1 MKILVTIPHY
11 FKQQKNATH
20 GSQKNPQ
27 PRIQALTNSILSL
40 QQLFGKPQLMIKVGE
55 RITIPANGL
64 NPSSIEIII
73 STTGDDHL
81 INQLPLPKNLFIQN
95 KTQSEPLLLGFECHK
110 ILREN
115 IDKYDYYCFL
125 EDDLI
130 IKDANFFTKLNWFN
144 DVTDYQKLLLPN
156 RYELGLNEYTGK
168 CYIDG
173 DLLPRVSA
181 PFQNVNDEPELK
193 GQVMNQPVIFRRA
206 LNPHSGC
213 FFLTN
218 KQMKYWAEKPYFLDK
233 VTNFISPLESAAT
246 LGIMKTFK
254 IYKPAPE
261 SANFLEVNHLG
272 TAFLCLL
279 GSVVKVPNNLK

>member
-40 QQLFGKPQLMIKVGE
+40 QQLFGKPPLMIKVGE
-55 RITIPANGL
+55 RITIPANTIQ
-64 NPSSIEIII
+64 PSSIDIVIC
-73 STTGDDHL
+73 TTGEDHL
-81 INQLPLPKNLFIQN
+81 ISYLPLSKDLFIHN
-95 KTQSEPLLLGFECHK
+95 KTDAEPLLLGFECHK
-110 ILREN
+110 ILQQN
-115 IDKYDYYCFL
+115 LGKYDYYCFL

-130 IKDANFFTKLNWFN
+130 IRDANFFTKLNWFN
-144 DVTDYQKLLLPN
+144 DVTDFQKVLFPN

-173 DLLPRVSA
+173 DLLPRVTA

-193 GQVMNQPVIFRRA
+193 GQVMNISLLFHRA

-213 FFLTN
+213 FFLTHE
-218 KQMKYWAEKPYFLDK
+218 QMKYWTEKDYFLDK
-233 VTNFISPLESAAT
+233 NTQFISPLESAAT

-261 SANFLEVNHLG
+261 SANFFEINHFG
-272 TAFLCLL
+272 NGFLCLL
-279 GSVVKVPNNLK
+279 GSVVKVPNK